1 MITDSLSGLFLIG
14 FGFGALFAGP
24 LSESVGRNTVFIG
37 SWTLYML
44 CVMASSLSPNIGF
57 QLSFRFAAGF
67 FGSAPLTCGGA
78 SIGDLW
84 SPMERIYTFPVF
96 ANAA

>member
-1 MITDSLSGLFLIG
+1 MICI
-14 FGFGALFAGP
+14 
-24 LSESVGRNTVFIG
+24 
-37 SWTLYML
+37 
-44 CVMASSLSPNIGF
+44 MASSLSPNIGF
-57 QLSFRFAAGF
+57 QLTFRFLAGF

-84 SPMERIYTFPVF
+84 SPVERIYTFPVF